1 MPPKIAAVESLD
13 DVIDAM
19 IADRVIHRHRRK
31 WLIAVAAILV
41 LAVVIFFTGGWKE
54 HKGRTVDTLDAP
66 TTLKAGRF
74 EVGVTDATII
84 RTPKTDYSPA
94 KARLE
99 VGLQLKNID
108 EEEHKSTR
116 FLDEDLLRW
125 VVPGKDPIKPA
136 NVKCKDKKIIN
147 YVLVYGLPAEAC
159 VATFEV
165 SPSFSTDLT
174 EIGVLAEEYTSD
186 EGLFGASEKPYW
198 QGEKAVAVVRVKT
211 TITTESE

>member
-31 WLIAVAAILV
+31 WLIAVAAIVV

-54 HKGRTVDTLDAP
+54 HKGRAVDTLDAP

-74 EVGVTDATII
+74 EVGVTTATII

-99 VGLQLKNID
+99 VELQLKNID
-108 EEEHKSTR
+108 EETR
-116 FLDEDLLRW
+116 VSDQFNGDRLLW
-125 VVPGKDPIKPA
+125 WILPGKDPIKPQ
-136 NVKCKDKKIIN
+136 NVSCKDVIG
-147 YVLVYGLPAEAC
+147 YVLVYGLPAEKC
-159 VATFEV
+159 VAKFEV
-165 SPSFSTDLT
+165 SPNYSGDLT
-174 EIGVLAEEYTSD
+174 ELGVLAESYSSD
-186 EGLFGASEKPYW
+186 DGVFGASEDPYW
-198 QGEKAVAVVRVKT
+198 HNETALAVVRVPTK
-211 TITTESE
+211 ITTESDG

>member
-41 LAVVIFFTGGWKE
+41 LAVIIFFTGGWKE

-74 EVGVTDATII
+74 EIGVTTATII
-84 RTPKTDYSPA
+84 RTPKTEYSPA

-99 VGLQLKNID
+99 VELQLKNID
-108 EEEHKSTR
+108 EEEHASVDFSGDKL
-116 FLDEDLLRW
+116 FNW
-125 VVPGKDPIKPA
+125 VVPGKDLIKPD
-136 NVKCKDKKIIN
+136 NVKCKDKKIIGSP
-147 YVLVYGLPAEAC
+147 LVYGLPAEAC

-165 SPSFSTDLT
+165 SPSFRADQT
-174 EIGVLAEEYTSD
+174 EFAVWAESYDSD
-186 EGLFGASEKPYW
+186 EGLFGASENPYW
-198 QGEKAVAVVRVKT
+198 HNEAPKAVVRVKT
-211 TITTESE
+211 TMTTETE